1 MTGMKGTGNMYFI
14 LLSIVGIL
22 IGIYM
27 ITQGLDGKSLGPTV
41 VLVIGIFVVVKEI
54 LDIIH

>member
-1 MTGMKGTGNMYFI
+1 MKGTGNMYFV

-22 IGIYM
+22 VGIFM

-41 VLVIGIFVVVKEI
+41 VLIIGIFVVIKEI
-54 LDIIH
+54 LDIFH